1 MKIKNKSLVL
11 LLALTLV
18 GCGNQNQTKSSDTAV
33 VENKESKEEAKE
45 TTNVK
50 EDEDK
55 KEEEKV
61 EDSKQEDAKHYE
73 ANLSMLAGPTS
84 VGAINMVEESKNG
97 ESNFT
102 FNETIDGAP
111 DALVPK
117 LVSGESDLAII
128 PANLAATLYN
138 KTEGKVKVLAT
149 NSLGVLYVVTKGDVE
164 IKSIEDLVNYGE
176 EILASGKGATP
187 EIAINKILEENGYS
201 SEDLNIN
208 YLAQA
213 NEAAQKLI
221 AGEES
226 SAASD
231 VYKRQINYL
240 AQANEAAQKLIA
252 GEAKVAILPEPMV
265 SSVLIKAEDAK
276 VAIDLNELYEKA
288 AGYPLI
294 SSVLV
299 GRSEYLDTIDVDKL
313 LETFKNSIEKAKDN
327 SDQTATLLEKYDIMP
342 APVAKRAI
350 PNLALE
356 YIDGDELKEM
366 MAKHLEDLNNT
377 NPQLIGGSIPEDD
390 FYFTK

>member
-11 LLALTLV
+11 LLALALV
-18 GCGNQNQTKSSDTAV
+18 GCGNQGQTNN
-33 VENKESKEEAKE
+33 ENTEIEQ
-45 TTNVK
+45 K
-50 EDEDK
+50 EDTSSKTEDSNEVK
-55 KEEEKV
+55 EEKV
-61 EDSKQEDAKHYE
+61 EDDNQEDAKHYD

-102 FNETIDGAP
+102 INESVDGAP

-117 LVSGESDLAII
+117 LVSGEADLAII

-164 IKSIEDLVNYGE
+164 INSIEDLANYGE

-187 EIAINKILEENGYS
+187 EIAINKILETNGYS
-201 SEDLNIN
+201 SDNLN
-208 YLAQA
+208 
-213 NEAAQKLI
+213 
-221 AGEES
+221 
-226 SAASD
+226 
-231 VYKRQINYL
+231 INYL

-265 SSVLIKAEDAK
+265 SSVLLKAEDAK
-276 VAIDLNELYEKA
+276 VAIDLNELYEDA
-288 AGYPLI
+288 TGYPII

-313 LETFKNSIEKAKDN
+313 LETFKNSIDKAKSNPDE
-327 SDQTATLLEKYDIMP
+327 TATLLEKYDIMP
-342 APVAKRAI
+342 APVAKKAI

>member
-11 LLALTLV
+11 LLALALV
-18 GCGNQNQTKSSDTAV
+18 GCGNQGQNNN
-33 VENKESKEEAKE
+33 ENTEIEQ
-45 TTNVK
+45 K
-50 EDEDK
+50 EDTSSKTEDSEEI
-55 KEEEKV
+55 KEIKEEKV
-61 EDSKQEDAKHYE
+61 EDNNQEDAKHYDV
-73 ANLSMLAGPTS
+73 NLSMLAGPTS

-102 FNETIDGAP
+102 INESVDGAP

-117 LVSGESDLAII
+117 LVSGEADLAII

-149 NSLGVLYVVTKGDVE
+149 NSLGVLYVVTNGDVE
-164 IKSIEDLVNYGE
+164 INSIEDLANYEG

-187 EIAINKILEENGYS
+187 EIAINKILETKGYS
-201 SEDLNIN
+201 SDNLN
-208 YLAQA
+208 
-213 NEAAQKLI
+213 
-221 AGEES
+221 
-226 SAASD
+226 
-231 VYKRQINYL
+231 INYL

-265 SSVLIKAEDAK
+265 SSVLLKAEDAK
-276 VAIDLNELYEKA
+276 VTIDLNELYEDA
-288 AGYPLI
+288 TGYPII

-313 LETFKNSIEKAKDN
+313 LETFKNSIEKAKSNPDE
-327 SDQTATLLEKYDIMP
+327 TATLLEKYDIMP
-342 APVAKRAI
+342 ASVAKKAI

-356 YIDGDELKEM
+356 YIDGDKLKEM

>member
-11 LLALTLV
+11 LLALALV
-18 GCGNQNQTKSSDTAV
+18 GCGNQGQTNN
-33 VENKESKEEAKE
+33 ENTEIEQ
-45 TTNVK
+45 K
-50 EDEDK
+50 EDTSSTTEDSK
-55 KEEEKV
+55 EEKV
-61 EDSKQEDAKHYE
+61 ENDNQEDAKHYDV
-73 ANLSMLAGPTS
+73 NLSMLAGPTS
-84 VGAINMVEESKNG
+84 IGAINMVEESKND

-102 FNETIDGAP
+102 INESVDGAP

-117 LVSGESDLAII
+117 LVSGQADLAII

-164 IKSIEDLVNYGE
+164 INSIEDLANYEG

-187 EIAINKILEENGYS
+187 EIAINKILEEKGYS
-201 SEDLNIN
+201 SDNLN
-208 YLAQA
+208 
-213 NEAAQKLI
+213 
-221 AGEES
+221 
-226 SAASD
+226 
-231 VYKRQINYL
+231 INYL

-265 SSVLIKAEDAK
+265 SSVLLKAEDAK
-276 VAIDLNELYEKA
+276 VAIDLNELYEDA
-288 AGYPLI
+288 TGYPII

-299 GRSEYLDTIDVDKL
+299 GRSEYLETIDVDKL
-313 LETFKNSIEKAKDN
+313 LETFKNSIEKAKSN
-327 SDQTATLLEKYDIMP
+327 PDQTATLLEKYDIMP
-342 APVAKRAI
+342 APVAKKAI

-356 YIDGDELKEM
+356 YIDGDKLKDM

>member
-11 LLALTLV
+11 LLALALV
-18 GCGNQNQTKSSDTAV
+18 GCGNQGQTNNENTEIEQKEDTSSTTED
-33 VENKESKEEAKE
+33 SKE
-45 TTNVK
+45 VK
-50 EDEDK
+50 
-55 KEEEKV
+55 EEKV
-61 EDSKQEDAKHYE
+61 EDNNQEDAKHYDV
-73 ANLSMLAGPTS
+73 NLSMLAGPTS

-97 ESNFT
+97 ESDFT
-102 FNETIDGAP
+102 INESVDGAP

-117 LVSGESDLAII
+117 LVSGEADLAII

-164 IKSIEDLVNYGE
+164 INSIEDLANYGE

-187 EIAINKILEENGYS
+187 EIAINKILEANGYS
-201 SEDLNIN
+201 SDNLN
-208 YLAQA
+208 
-213 NEAAQKLI
+213 
-221 AGEES
+221 
-226 SAASD
+226 
-231 VYKRQINYL
+231 INYL

-313 LETFKNSIEKAKDN
+313 LETFKSSIDKAKSNPDE
-327 SDQTATLLEKYDIMP
+327 TATLLEKYDIMP
-342 APVAKRAI
+342 APVAKKAI

-356 YIDGDELKEM
+356 YIDGDKLKEM

>member
-11 LLALTLV
+11 LLALALV
-18 GCGNQNQTKSSDTAV
+18 GCGNQGQTNYENTGIEQNEDTSSKTEDSN
-33 VENKESKEEAKE
+33 E
-45 TTNVK
+45 VK
-50 EDEDK
+50 
-55 KEEEKV
+55 EEKV
-61 EDSKQEDAKHYE
+61 EDDNQEDAKHYDV
-73 ANLSMLAGPTS
+73 NLSMLAGPTS
-84 VGAINMVEESKNG
+84 VGAINMVEESKND

-102 FNETIDGAP
+102 INESVDGAP

-117 LVSGESDLAII
+117 LVSGEADLAII

-138 KTEGKVKVLAT
+138 KTDGKVKVLAT

-164 IKSIEDLVNYGE
+164 INSIEDLANYGE

-187 EIAINKILEENGYS
+187 EIAINKILEANGYS
-201 SEDLNIN
+201 SDNLN
-208 YLAQA
+208 
-213 NEAAQKLI
+213 
-221 AGEES
+221 
-226 SAASD
+226 
-231 VYKRQINYL
+231 INYL

-265 SSVLIKAEDAK
+265 SSVLLKAEDAK
-276 VAIDLNELYEKA
+276 VAIDLNELYEDA
-288 AGYPLI
+288 TGYPII

-299 GRSEYLDTIDVDKL
+299 GRSEYLDTIDVEKL
-313 LETFKNSIEKAKDN
+313 LETFKNSIDKAKSNPDE
-327 SDQTATLLEKYDIMP
+327 TATLLEKYDIMP
-342 APVAKRAI
+342 APVAKKAI
-350 PNLALE
+350 PNLSLE

>member
-11 LLALTLV
+11 LLALALV
-18 GCGNQNQTKSSDTAV
+18 GCGNQGQTNNENTEIEQKEDTSSTTED
-33 VENKESKEEAKE
+33 SKE
-45 TTNVK
+45 VK
-50 EDEDK
+50 
-55 KEEEKV
+55 EEKV
-61 EDSKQEDAKHYE
+61 EDDNQEDAKHYDV
-73 ANLSMLAGPTS
+73 NLSMLAGPTS

-102 FNETIDGAP
+102 INESVDGAP

-117 LVSGESDLAII
+117 LVSGQADLAII

-164 IKSIEDLVNYGE
+164 INSIEDLANYGE

-187 EIAINKILEENGYS
+187 EIAINKILEANGYS
-201 SEDLNIN
+201 SDNLN
-208 YLAQA
+208 
-213 NEAAQKLI
+213 
-221 AGEES
+221 
-226 SAASD
+226 
-231 VYKRQINYL
+231 INYL

-265 SSVLIKAEDAK
+265 SSVLLKAEDAK
-276 VAIDLNELYEKA
+276 VAIDLNELYEDA
-288 AGYPLI
+288 TGYPII

-299 GRSEYLDTIDVDKL
+299 GRSEYLDTIDVEKL
-313 LETFKNSIEKAKDN
+313 LETFKNSIEKAK
-327 SDQTATLLEKYDIMP
+327 SHPDQTATLLEKYDIMP
-342 APVAKRAI
+342 APVAKKAI

>member
-221 AGEES
+221 AGE
-226 SAASD
+226 
-231 VYKRQINYL
+231 
-240 AQANEAAQKLIA
+240 
-252 GEAKVAILPEPMV
+252 AKVAILPEPMV

>member
-11 LLALTLV
+11 ILALALV
-18 GCGNQNQTKSSDTAV
+18 GCGNQGQTNN
-33 VENKESKEEAKE
+33 ENTEIEQ
-45 TTNVK
+45 K
-50 EDEDK
+50 EDTSSKTEDSNEVK
-55 KEEEKV
+55 EEKV
-61 EDSKQEDAKHYE
+61 EDDNQEDAKHYDV
-73 ANLSMLAGPTS
+73 NLSMLAGPTS

-102 FNETIDGAP
+102 INESVDGAP

-117 LVSGESDLAII
+117 LVSGEADLAII

-149 NSLGVLYVVTKGDVE
+149 NSLGVLYVVTKGDVG
-164 IKSIEDLVNYGE
+164 INSIEDLANYGE

-187 EIAINKILEENGYS
+187 EIAINKILETNGYS
-201 SEDLNIN
+201 SDNLNI
-208 YLAQA
+208 
-213 NEAAQKLI
+213 K
-221 AGEES
+221 
-226 SAASD
+226 
-231 VYKRQINYL
+231 YL

-265 SSVLIKAEDAK
+265 SSVLLKAEDAK
-276 VAIDLNELYEKA
+276 VAIDLNELYEDA
-288 AGYPLI
+288 TGYPII

-313 LETFKNSIEKAKDN
+313 LETFKNSIEKAKSNPDE
-327 SDQTATLLEKYDIMP
+327 TATLLEKYDIMP
-342 APVAKRAI
+342 APVAKKAI

-356 YIDGDELKEM
+356 YIDGDKLKEM
-366 MAKHLEDLNNT
+366 MEEHLEDLNNT

>member
-11 LLALTLV
+11 LLALALV
-18 GCGNQNQTKSSDTAV
+18 GCGNQGQTNN
-33 VENKESKEEAKE
+33 ENTKIEQKEETSSKTEDAKE
-45 TTNVK
+45 VK
-50 EDEDK
+50 
-55 KEEEKV
+55 EEKV
-61 EDSKQEDAKHYE
+61 EDDKKEDAKSYDV
-73 ANLSMLAGPTS
+73 NLSMLAGPTS

-97 ESNFT
+97 ESNFII
-102 FNETIDGAP
+102 NESVDGAP

-117 LVSGESDLAII
+117 LVSGEADLAII

-164 IKSIEDLVNYGE
+164 INSIEDLANYGE

-187 EIAINKILEENGYS
+187 EIVINKILEANGYTS
-201 SEDLNIN
+201 DNLN
-208 YLAQA
+208 
-213 NEAAQKLI
+213 
-221 AGEES
+221 
-226 SAASD
+226 
-231 VYKRQINYL
+231 INYL

-265 SSVLIKAEDAK
+265 SSVLLKAEDAK

-299 GRSEYLDTIDVDKL
+299 GRSEYLDTIDVEKL
-313 LETFKNSIEKAKDN
+313 LETFKDSIEKAKAN
-327 SDQTATLLEKYDIMP
+327 PEETAALLEKYDIMP
-342 APVAKRAI
+342 APVAKKAI

-356 YIDGDELKEM
+356 YIDGQELKEM

>member
-11 LLALTLV
+11 LLALALV
-18 GCGNQNQTKSSDTAV
+18 GCGNQNQTKSSETAV
-33 VENKESKEEAKE
+33 VENEESKEEAKE

-61 EDSKQEDAKHYE
+61 EDSKEEDAKHYE

-84 VGAINMVEESKNG
+84 VGAINMVEESKNA

-117 LVSGESDLAII
+117 LVSGQADLAII

-164 IKSIEDLVNYGE
+164 INSLEDLVNSGE

-187 EIAINKILEENGYS
+187 EIAINKILEANGYN
-201 SEDLNIN
+201 SEDLN
-208 YLAQA
+208 
-213 NEAAQKLI
+213 
-221 AGEES
+221 
-226 SAASD
+226 
-231 VYKRQINYL
+231 INYL

-313 LETFKNSIEKAKDN
+313 LETFKNSIEKAKSN
-327 SDQTATLLEKYDIMP
+327 PDQTATLLEKYDIMP
-342 APVAKRAI
+342 APVAKKAI

-356 YIDGDELKEM
+356 YIDGDKLKDM

>member
-1 MKIKNKSLVL
+1 MKIKNKSLVI
-11 LLALTLV
+11 LLALALV
-18 GCGNQNQTKSSDTAV
+18 GCGKQGQTNN
-33 VENKESKEEAKE
+33 ENTEIEQ
-45 TTNVK
+45 K
-50 EDEDK
+50 EDTSSTTEDSNEVK
-55 KEEEKV
+55 EEKV
-61 EDSKQEDAKHYE
+61 EDDNQEDAKHYDV
-73 ANLSMLAGPTS
+73 NLSMLAGPTS

-102 FNETIDGAP
+102 INESVDGAP

-164 IKSIEDLVNYGE
+164 INSIEDLANYEE

-187 EIAINKILEENGYS
+187 EIAINKILEANGYS
-201 SEDLNIN
+201 SDNLN
-208 YLAQA
+208 
-213 NEAAQKLI
+213 
-221 AGEES
+221 
-226 SAASD
+226 
-231 VYKRQINYL
+231 INYL

-299 GRSEYLDTIDVDKL
+299 GRSEYLDTIDVEKL
-313 LETFKNSIEKAKDN
+313 LETFKDSIEKAKTN
-327 SDQTATLLEKYDIMP
+327 PEETAALLEKYDIMP
-342 APVAKRAI
+342 APVAKKAI

-356 YIDGDELKEM
+356 YIDGDKLKEM

>member
-11 LLALTLV
+11 LLALALV
-18 GCGNQNQTKSSDTAV
+18 GCGNQNQTKSSETAV
-33 VENKESKEEAKE
+33 VENEESKEEAKE

-61 EDSKQEDAKHYE
+61 EDSKEDSKHYE

-102 FNETIDGAP
+102 INESVDGAP

-117 LVSGESDLAII
+117 LVSGEADLAII

-149 NSLGVLYVVTKGDVE
+149 NSLGVLYVVTNGDVE
-164 IKSIEDLVNYGE
+164 INSLEDLVNSGE

-187 EIAINKILEENGYS
+187 EIAINKILEANGYT
-201 SEDLNIN
+201 SEDLN
-208 YLAQA
+208 
-213 NEAAQKLI
+213 
-221 AGEES
+221 
-226 SAASD
+226 
-231 VYKRQINYL
+231 INYL

-327 SDQTATLLEKYDIMP
+327 PDQTATLLEKYDIMP
-342 APVAKRAI
+342 VPVAKKAI

-356 YIDGDELKEM
+356 YIEGDKLKEM

>member
-1 MKIKNKSLVL
+1 MKLKNKSLVL
-11 LLALTLV
+11 LLALALV
-18 GCGNQNQTKSSDTAV
+18 GCGNQDQTKSSETAV
-33 VENKESKEEAKE
+33 VEKEESKEEAKE
-45 TTNVK
+45 TTDVT

-55 KEEEKV
+55 KEEEKT
-61 EDSKQEDAKHYE
+61 EDTKDEDAKHYE
-73 ANLSMLAGPTS
+73 ANLAMLAGPTS

-102 FNETIDGAP
+102 FNESIDGAP

-117 LVSGESDLAII
+117 LVSGEADLAII

-149 NSLGVLYVVTKGDVE
+149 NSLGVLYVVTNGDVE
-164 IKSIEDLVNYGE
+164 INSLEDLVNYGE

-187 EIAINKILEENGYS
+187 EIAINKILEKNGYS
-201 SEDLNIN
+201 SDNLN
-208 YLAQA
+208 
-213 NEAAQKLI
+213 
-221 AGEES
+221 
-226 SAASD
+226 
-231 VYKRQINYL
+231 INYL

-265 SSVLIKAEDAK
+265 SSVLIKAEGSK
-276 VAIDLNELYEKA
+276 VALDLNELYEEA
-288 AGYPLI
+288 SGYPLI

-313 LETFKNSIEKAKDN
+313 LETFKNSIEKAKSNPDE
-327 SDQTATLLEKYDIMP
+327 TASLLEKYDIMP
-342 APVAKRAI
+342 APVAKKAL

-366 MAKHLEDLNNT
+366 MAKHLEDLNNA

>member
-11 LLALTLV
+11 LLALALV
-18 GCGNQNQTKSSDTAV
+18 GCGNQGQTNN
-33 VENKESKEEAKE
+33 ENTEIEQ
-45 TTNVK
+45 K
-50 EDEDK
+50 EDTSSTTEDSNEVK
-55 KEEEKV
+55 EEKV
-61 EDSKQEDAKHYE
+61 EDDNQEDAKHYDV
-73 ANLSMLAGPTS
+73 NLSMLAGPTS
-84 VGAINMVEESKNG
+84 VGAINMVEGSENG
-97 ESNFT
+97 ESDFT
-102 FNETIDGAP
+102 INESVDGAP

-117 LVSGESDLAII
+117 LVSGQADLAII

-164 IKSIEDLVNYGE
+164 INSIEDLANYGE

-187 EIAINKILEENGYS
+187 EIAINKILEANGYS
-201 SEDLNIN
+201 SDNLN
-208 YLAQA
+208 
-213 NEAAQKLI
+213 
-221 AGEES
+221 
-226 SAASD
+226 
-231 VYKRQINYL
+231 INYL

-299 GRSEYLDTIDVDKL
+299 GRSEYLDTIDVEKL
-313 LETFKNSIEKAKDN
+313 LETFKNSIDKAKSNPDE
-327 SDQTATLLEKYDIMP
+327 TATLLEKYDIMP
-342 APVAKRAI
+342 APVAKKAI

-356 YIDGDELKEM
+356 YIDGDKLKEM

>member
-11 LLALTLV
+11 LLALALV
-18 GCGNQNQTKSSDTAV
+18 GCGNQSQTNN
-33 VENKESKEEAKE
+33 ENTEIEQ
-45 TTNVK
+45 K
-50 EDEDK
+50 EDTSSKSEDSNEVK
-55 KEEEKV
+55 EEKV
-61 EDSKQEDAKHYE
+61 EDDNQEDAKHYDV
-73 ANLSMLAGPTS
+73 NLSMLAGPTS

-102 FNETIDGAP
+102 INESVDGAP

-117 LVSGESDLAII
+117 LVSGEADLAII

-164 IKSIEDLVNYGE
+164 INSIEDLANYGE

-187 EIAINKILEENGYS
+187 EIAINKILEANGYS
-201 SEDLNIN
+201 SDNLN
-208 YLAQA
+208 
-213 NEAAQKLI
+213 
-221 AGEES
+221 
-226 SAASD
+226 
-231 VYKRQINYL
+231 INYL

-299 GRSEYLDTIDVDKL
+299 GRSEYLDTIDVEKL
-313 LETFKNSIEKAKDN
+313 LETFKDSIEKAKAN
-327 SDQTATLLEKYDIMP
+327 PEETAALLEKYDIMP
-342 APVAKRAI
+342 APVAKKAI

-356 YIDGDELKEM
+356 YINGDRLKEM

>member
-11 LLALTLV
+11 LLALALV
-18 GCGNQNQTKSSDTAV
+18 GCGNQGQTNN
-33 VENKESKEEAKE
+33 ENTEIEQ
-45 TTNVK
+45 K
-50 EDEDK
+50 EDTSSTTEDSNEVK
-55 KEEEKV
+55 EEKV
-61 EDSKQEDAKHYE
+61 EDDNQEDAKHYDV
-73 ANLSMLAGPTS
+73 NLSMLAGPTS

-102 FNETIDGAP
+102 INESVDGAP

-117 LVSGESDLAII
+117 LVSGEADLAII

-164 IKSIEDLVNYGE
+164 INSIEDLANYGE

-187 EIAINKILEENGYS
+187 EIAINKILEANGYS
-201 SEDLNIN
+201 SDNLNIN
-208 YLAQA
+208 YL
-213 NEAAQKLI
+213 
-221 AGEES
+221 S
-226 SAASD
+226 
-231 VYKRQINYL
+231 
-240 AQANEAAQKLIA
+240 QANEAAQKLIA

-265 SSVLIKAEDAK
+265 SSVLLKAEDAK
-276 VAIDLNELYEKA
+276 VAIDLNELYEDA
-288 AGYPLI
+288 TGYPII

-313 LETFKNSIEKAKDN
+313 LETFKNSIDKAKSNPDE
-327 SDQTATLLEKYDIMP
+327 TATLLEKYDIMP
-342 APVAKRAI
+342 APVAKKAI

-356 YIDGDELKEM
+356 YIDGDKLKEM

>member
-11 LLALTLV
+11 LLALALV
-18 GCGNQNQTKSSDTAV
+18 GCGNQGQTNN
-33 VENKESKEEAKE
+33 ENIEIEQ
-45 TTNVK
+45 K
-50 EDEDK
+50 EDTSSKTEDSEEIK
-55 KEEEKV
+55 EEKV
-61 EDSKQEDAKHYE
+61 EDNNQEDAKHYDV
-73 ANLSMLAGPTS
+73 NLSMLAGPTS

-102 FNETIDGAP
+102 INESVDGAP

-117 LVSGESDLAII
+117 LVSGEADLAII

-149 NSLGVLYVVTKGDVE
+149 NSLGVLYLVTNGDVE
-164 IKSIEDLVNYGE
+164 INSIEDLANYGE

-187 EIAINKILEENGYS
+187 EIAINKILETNGYS
-201 SEDLNIN
+201 SDNLN
-208 YLAQA
+208 
-213 NEAAQKLI
+213 
-221 AGEES
+221 
-226 SAASD
+226 
-231 VYKRQINYL
+231 INYL

-265 SSVLIKAEDAK
+265 SSVLLKAEDAK
-276 VAIDLNELYEKA
+276 VAIDLNELYEDA
-288 AGYPLI
+288 TGYPII

-313 LETFKNSIEKAKDN
+313 LETFKDSIEKAKAN
-327 SDQTATLLEKYDIMP
+327 PEETAALLEKYDIMP
-342 APVAKRAI
+342 APVAKKAI

>member
-1 MKIKNKSLVL
+1 MKINNKSLVL
-11 LLALTLV
+11 LLALALV
-18 GCGNQNQTKSSDTAV
+18 GCGNQGQTNNENTKIEQKEDTSSTTED
-33 VENKESKEEAKE
+33 SKE
-45 TTNVK
+45 VK
-50 EDEDK
+50 
-55 KEEEKV
+55 EEKV
-61 EDSKQEDAKHYE
+61 EDDNQEDAKHYDV
-73 ANLSMLAGPTS
+73 NLSMLAGPTS

-102 FNETIDGAP
+102 INESVDGAP

-117 LVSGESDLAII
+117 LVSGEADLAII

-164 IKSIEDLVNYGE
+164 INSIEDLANYGE

-187 EIAINKILEENGYS
+187 EIAINKILEANGYS
-201 SEDLNIN
+201 SENL
-208 YLAQA
+208 
-213 NEAAQKLI
+213 
-221 AGEES
+221 S
-226 SAASD
+226 
-231 VYKRQINYL
+231 INYL

-276 VAIDLNELYEKA
+276 VAIGLNELYEDA
-288 AGYPLI
+288 TGYPLI

-299 GRSEYLDTIDVDKL
+299 GRSEYLDTIDVEKL
-313 LETFKNSIEKAKDN
+313 LETFKDSIEKAKSNPDE
-327 SDQTATLLEKYDIMP
+327 TASLLEKYDIMP
-342 APVAKRAI
+342 APVAKKAI

>member
-11 LLALTLV
+11 ILALALV
-18 GCGNQNQTKSSDTAV
+18 GCGNQGQTNN
-33 VENKESKEEAKE
+33 ENTEIEQ
-45 TTNVK
+45 K
-50 EDEDK
+50 EDTSSKTEDSNEVK
-55 KEEEKV
+55 EEKV
-61 EDSKQEDAKHYE
+61 EDDNQEDAKHYD

-102 FNETIDGAP
+102 INESVDGAP

-117 LVSGESDLAII
+117 LVSGQADLAII

-164 IKSIEDLVNYGE
+164 INSIEDLANYGE

-187 EIAINKILEENGYS
+187 EIAINKILETNGYS
-201 SEDLNIN
+201 SDNLNIK

-221 AGEES
+221 AG
-226 SAASD
+226 D
-231 VYKRQINYL
+231 
-240 AQANEAAQKLIA
+240 
-252 GEAKVAILPEPMV
+252 AKVAILPEPMV
-265 SSVLIKAEDAK
+265 SSVLLKAEDAK

-299 GRSEYLDTIDVDKL
+299 GRSEYLDTIDVEKL
-313 LETFKNSIEKAKDN
+313 LETFKDSIEKAKAN
-327 SDQTATLLEKYDIMP
+327 PEETAALLEKYDIMP
-342 APVAKRAI
+342 APVAKKAI

-356 YIDGDELKEM
+356 YKDGDKLKEM

>member
-11 LLALTLV
+11 ILALALV
-18 GCGNQNQTKSSDTAV
+18 GCGNQGQTNN
-33 VENKESKEEAKE
+33 ENTEIEQ
-45 TTNVK
+45 K
-50 EDEDK
+50 EDTSSKTEDSNEVK
-55 KEEEKV
+55 EEKV
-61 EDSKQEDAKHYE
+61 EDDNQEDAKHYD

-102 FNETIDGAP
+102 INESVDGAP

-117 LVSGESDLAII
+117 LVSGQADLAII

-164 IKSIEDLVNYGE
+164 INSIEDLANYGE

-187 EIAINKILEENGYS
+187 EIAINKILETNGYS
-201 SEDLNIN
+201 SDNLNIK

-221 AGEES
+221 AG
-226 SAASD
+226 D
-231 VYKRQINYL
+231 
-240 AQANEAAQKLIA
+240 
-252 GEAKVAILPEPMV
+252 AKVAILPEPMV
-265 SSVLIKAEDAK
+265 SSVLLKAEDAK

-299 GRSEYLDTIDVDKL
+299 GRSEYLATIDVEKL
-313 LETFKNSIEKAKDN
+313 LETFKDSIEKAKAN
-327 SDQTATLLEKYDIMP
+327 PEETAALLEKYDIMP
-342 APVAKRAI
+342 APVAKKAI

-356 YIDGDELKEM
+356 YIDGDKLKEM
-366 MAKHLEDLNNT
+366 MSKHLEDLNNT

>member
-11 LLALTLV
+11 LLALALV
-18 GCGNQNQTKSSDTAV
+18 GCGNQGQTNN
-33 VENKESKEEAKE
+33 ENTEIEQ
-45 TTNVK
+45 K
-50 EDEDK
+50 EDTSSTTEDSNEVK
-55 KEEEKV
+55 EEKV
-61 EDSKQEDAKHYE
+61 ENDNQEDAKHYDV
-73 ANLSMLAGPTS
+73 NLSMLAGPTS
-84 VGAINMVEESKNG
+84 VGAINMVEESKNA

-117 LVSGESDLAII
+117 LVSGQADLAII

-164 IKSIEDLVNYGE
+164 INSIEDLANYGE

-187 EIAINKILEENGYS
+187 EIAINKILEDNGYS
-201 SEDLNIN
+201 SDNLN
-208 YLAQA
+208 
-213 NEAAQKLI
+213 
-221 AGEES
+221 
-226 SAASD
+226 
-231 VYKRQINYL
+231 INYL

-265 SSVLIKAEDAK
+265 SSVLLKAEDAK
-276 VAIDLNELYEKA
+276 VAIDLNELYEDA
-288 AGYPLI
+288 TGYPII

-299 GRSEYLDTIDVDKL
+299 GRSEYLETIDVDIL
-313 LETFKNSIEKAKDN
+313 LETFKNSIYKAKSKPDE
-327 SDQTATLLEKYDIMP
+327 TATLLEKYDIMP
-342 APVAKRAI
+342 APVAKKAI

-356 YIDGDELKEM
+356 YIDGDKLKEM

>member
-11 LLALTLV
+11 ILALALV
-18 GCGNQNQTKSSDTAV
+18 GCGNQGQTNN
-33 VENKESKEEAKE
+33 ENTEIEQ
-45 TTNVK
+45 K
-50 EDEDK
+50 EDTSSKTEDSNEVK
-55 KEEEKV
+55 EEKV
-61 EDSKQEDAKHYE
+61 EDDNQEDAKHYDV
-73 ANLSMLAGPTS
+73 NLSMLAGPTS

-102 FNETIDGAP
+102 INESVDGAP

-117 LVSGESDLAII
+117 LVSGEADLAII

-149 NSLGVLYVVTKGDVE
+149 NSLGVLYVVTKGDVG
-164 IKSIEDLVNYGE
+164 INSIEDLANYGE

-187 EIAINKILEENGYS
+187 EIAINKILETNGYS
-201 SEDLNIN
+201 SDNLNI
-208 YLAQA
+208 
-213 NEAAQKLI
+213 K
-221 AGEES
+221 
-226 SAASD
+226 
-231 VYKRQINYL
+231 YL

-265 SSVLIKAEDAK
+265 SSVLLKAEDAK
-276 VAIDLNELYEKA
+276 VAIDLNELYEDA
-288 AGYPLI
+288 TGYPII

-313 LETFKNSIEKAKDN
+313 LETFKNSIEKAKSNPDE
-327 SDQTATLLEKYDIMP
+327 TATLLEKYDIMP
-342 APVAKRAI
+342 APVAKKAI

-356 YIDGDELKEM
+356 YKDGDKLKEM

>member
-11 LLALTLV
+11 LLALALV
-18 GCGNQNQTKSSDTAV
+18 GCGNQGQTNNENTEIEQKEDTSSTTED
-33 VENKESKEEAKE
+33 SKE
-45 TTNVK
+45 VK
-50 EDEDK
+50 
-55 KEEEKV
+55 EEKV
-61 EDSKQEDAKHYE
+61 EDDNQEDAKHYDV
-73 ANLSMLAGPTS
+73 NLSMLAGPTS

-102 FNETIDGAP
+102 INESVDGAP

-117 LVSGESDLAII
+117 LVSGEADLAII

-164 IKSIEDLVNYGE
+164 INSIEDLANYGE

-187 EIAINKILEENGYS
+187 EIAINKILETNGYS
-201 SEDLNIN
+201 SDNLNIN

-221 AGEES
+221 AG
-226 SAASD
+226 D
-231 VYKRQINYL
+231 
-240 AQANEAAQKLIA
+240 
-252 GEAKVAILPEPMV
+252 AKVAILPEPMV
-265 SSVLIKAEDAK
+265 SSVLLKAEDAK
-276 VAIDLNELYEKA
+276 VAIDLNELYEDA
-288 AGYPLI
+288 TGYPII

-313 LETFKNSIEKAKDN
+313 LETFKNSIEKAKSNPDE
-327 SDQTATLLEKYDIMP
+327 TATLLEKYDIMP
-342 APVAKRAI
+342 ASVAKKAI

-356 YIDGDELKEM
+356 YIYGDKLKEM

>member
-11 LLALTLV
+11 ILALALV
-18 GCGNQNQTKSSDTAV
+18 GCGNQGQTNN
-33 VENKESKEEAKE
+33 ENTEIEQ
-45 TTNVK
+45 K
-50 EDEDK
+50 EDTSSKTEDSNEVK
-55 KEEEKV
+55 EEKV
-61 EDSKQEDAKHYE
+61 EDDNQEDAKHYD

-102 FNETIDGAP
+102 INESVDGAP

-117 LVSGESDLAII
+117 LVSGQADLAII

-164 IKSIEDLVNYGE
+164 INSIEDLANYGE

-187 EIAINKILEENGYS
+187 EIAINKILEANGYS
-201 SEDLNIN
+201 SENLN
-208 YLAQA
+208 
-213 NEAAQKLI
+213 
-221 AGEES
+221 
-226 SAASD
+226 
-231 VYKRQINYL
+231 INYL

-299 GRSEYLDTIDVDKL
+299 GRSEYLATIDVEKL
-313 LETFKNSIEKAKDN
+313 LETFKDSIEKAKAN
-327 SDQTATLLEKYDIMP
+327 PEETAALLEKYDIMP
-342 APVAKRAI
+342 APVAKKAI

-356 YIDGDELKEM
+356 YIDGDRLKEM

>member
-11 LLALTLV
+11 ILALALV
-18 GCGNQNQTKSSDTAV
+18 GCGNQGQTNN
-33 VENKESKEEAKE
+33 ENTGIEQ
-45 TTNVK
+45 K
-50 EDEDK
+50 EDTSSTTEDAEEVK
-55 KEEEKV
+55 EEKV
-61 EDSKQEDAKHYE
+61 EDNNQEDAKHYD

-102 FNETIDGAP
+102 INESVDGAP

-117 LVSGESDLAII
+117 LVSGEADLAII

-164 IKSIEDLVNYGE
+164 INSIEDLANYGE

-187 EIAINKILEENGYS
+187 EIAINKILEANGYS
-201 SEDLNIN
+201 SDNLN
-208 YLAQA
+208 
-213 NEAAQKLI
+213 
-221 AGEES
+221 
-226 SAASD
+226 
-231 VYKRQINYL
+231 INYL

-276 VAIDLNELYEKA
+276 VAIDLNELYEDA
-288 AGYPLI
+288 TGYPII

-299 GRSEYLDTIDVDKL
+299 GRSEYLDTIDVDIL
-313 LETFKNSIEKAKDN
+313 LETFKNSIEKAKSNPDE
-327 SDQTATLLEKYDIMP
+327 TATLLGKYDIMP
-342 APVAKRAI
+342 APVAKKAI

-356 YIDGDELKEM
+356 YIDDDELKEM

>member
-11 LLALTLV
+11 LLALALV
-18 GCGNQNQTKSSDTAV
+18 GCGNQGQTNNENTEIEQKEDTSSTTED
-33 VENKESKEEAKE
+33 SKE
-45 TTNVK
+45 VK
-50 EDEDK
+50 
-55 KEEEKV
+55 EEKV
-61 EDSKQEDAKHYE
+61 EDNNQEDAKHYD

-102 FNETIDGAP
+102 INESVDGAP

-117 LVSGESDLAII
+117 LVSGQADLAII

-149 NSLGVLYVVTKGDVE
+149 NSLGVLYVVTNGDVE
-164 IKSIEDLVNYGE
+164 INSIEDLANYEG

-187 EIAINKILEENGYS
+187 EIAINKILETKGYS
-201 SEDLNIN
+201 SDNLN
-208 YLAQA
+208 
-213 NEAAQKLI
+213 
-221 AGEES
+221 
-226 SAASD
+226 
-231 VYKRQINYL
+231 INYL

-265 SSVLIKAEDAK
+265 SSVLLKAEDAK
-276 VAIDLNELYEKA
+276 VAIDLNELYEDA
-288 AGYPLI
+288 TGYPII

-299 GRSEYLDTIDVDKL
+299 GRSEYLETIDVDIL
-313 LETFKNSIEKAKDN
+313 LETFKNSIDKAKSKPDE
-327 SDQTATLLEKYDIMP
+327 TATLLEKYDIMP
-342 APVAKRAI
+342 APVAKKAI

>member
-11 LLALTLV
+11 LLALALV
-18 GCGNQNQTKSSDTAV
+18 GCGNQGQTNN
-33 VENKESKEEAKE
+33 ENTEIKQ
-45 TTNVK
+45 K
-50 EDEDK
+50 EDASSTTEDSNEVK
-55 KEEEKV
+55 EEKV
-61 EDSKQEDAKHYE
+61 EDDNQEDTKHYD

-102 FNETIDGAP
+102 INESVDGAP

-117 LVSGESDLAII
+117 LVSGEADLAII

-164 IKSIEDLVNYGE
+164 INSIEDLANYGE

-187 EIAINKILEENGYS
+187 EIAINKILEANGYS
-201 SEDLNIN
+201 SDNLN
-208 YLAQA
+208 
-213 NEAAQKLI
+213 
-221 AGEES
+221 
-226 SAASD
+226 
-231 VYKRQINYL
+231 INYL

-299 GRSEYLDTIDVDKL
+299 GRSEYLDTIDVEKL
-313 LETFKNSIEKAKDN
+313 LETFKDSIEKAKSNPDE
-327 SDQTATLLEKYDIMP
+327 TATLLEKYDIMP
-342 APVAKRAI
+342 APVAKKAI

-356 YIDGDELKEM
+356 YIDGDKLKEM

>member
-11 LLALTLV
+11 LLALALV
-18 GCGNQNQTKSSDTAV
+18 GCGNQGQTNN
-33 VENKESKEEAKE
+33 ENTEIEQ
-45 TTNVK
+45 K
-50 EDEDK
+50 EDTSSKTEDSNEVK
-55 KEEEKV
+55 EEKV
-61 EDSKQEDAKHYE
+61 EDDNQEDAKHYD

-102 FNETIDGAP
+102 INESVDGAP

-117 LVSGESDLAII
+117 LVSGQADLAII

-164 IKSIEDLVNYGE
+164 INSIEDLANYGE

-187 EIAINKILEENGYS
+187 EIAINKILETNGYS
-201 SEDLNIN
+201 SDNLNIK

-221 AGEES
+221 AG
-226 SAASD
+226 D
-231 VYKRQINYL
+231 
-240 AQANEAAQKLIA
+240 
-252 GEAKVAILPEPMV
+252 AKVAILPEPMV
-265 SSVLIKAEDAK
+265 SSVLLKAEDAK

-299 GRSEYLDTIDVDKL
+299 GRSEYLATIDVEKL
-313 LETFKNSIEKAKDN
+313 LETFKNSIEKAKSNPDE
-327 SDQTATLLEKYDIMP
+327 TATLLEKYDIMP
-342 APVAKRAI
+342 APVAKKAI

-356 YIDGDELKEM
+356 YKDGDKLKEM

>member
-11 LLALTLV
+11 LLALALV
-18 GCGNQNQTKSSDTAV
+18 GCGNQGQTNN
-33 VENKESKEEAKE
+33 ENTEIEQ
-45 TTNVK
+45 K
-50 EDEDK
+50 EDTSSKTEDSNEVK
-55 KEEEKV
+55 EEKV
-61 EDSKQEDAKHYE
+61 EDDNQEDAKHYD

-102 FNETIDGAP
+102 INESVDGAP

-117 LVSGESDLAII
+117 LVSGQADLAII

-164 IKSIEDLVNYGE
+164 INSIEDLANYGE

-187 EIAINKILEENGYS
+187 EIAINKILETNGYS
-201 SEDLNIN
+201 SDNLNIK

-221 AGEES
+221 AG
-226 SAASD
+226 D
-231 VYKRQINYL
+231 
-240 AQANEAAQKLIA
+240 
-252 GEAKVAILPEPMV
+252 AKVAILPEPMV
-265 SSVLIKAEDAK
+265 SSVLLKAEDAK

-299 GRSEYLDTIDVDKL
+299 GRSEYLATIDVEKL
-313 LETFKNSIEKAKDN
+313 LETFKDSIEKAKAN
-327 SDQTATLLEKYDIMP
+327 PDQTATLLEKYDIMP
-342 APVAKRAI
+342 APVAKKAI

-356 YIDGDELKEM
+356 YIDGDKLKDM

>member
-11 LLALTLV
+11 LLALALV
-18 GCGNQNQTKSSDTAV
+18 GCGNQGQTNNENTEIEQKEDTSSTTED
-33 VENKESKEEAKE
+33 SKE
-45 TTNVK
+45 VK
-50 EDEDK
+50 
-55 KEEEKV
+55 EEKV
-61 EDSKQEDAKHYE
+61 EDDNQEDAKHYDV
-73 ANLSMLAGPTS
+73 NLSMLAGPTS

-102 FNETIDGAP
+102 INESVDGAP

-117 LVSGESDLAII
+117 LVSGEADLAII

-149 NSLGVLYVVTKGDVE
+149 NSLGVLYVVTNGDVE
-164 IKSIEDLVNYGE
+164 INSLEDLVNSGE

-187 EIAINKILEENGYS
+187 EIAINKILEANGYT
-201 SEDLNIN
+201 SEDLN
-208 YLAQA
+208 
-213 NEAAQKLI
+213 
-221 AGEES
+221 
-226 SAASD
+226 
-231 VYKRQINYL
+231 INYL

-265 SSVLIKAEDAK
+265 SSVLLKAEDAK
-276 VAIDLNELYEKA
+276 VAIDLNELYEDA
-288 AGYPLI
+288 TGYPII

-313 LETFKNSIEKAKDN
+313 LETFKNSIDKAKSNPDE
-327 SDQTATLLEKYDIMP
+327 TATLLEKYDIMP
-342 APVAKRAI
+342 APVAKKAI

-356 YIDGDELKEM
+356 YIDGDKLKEM

>member
-11 LLALTLV
+11 LLALALV
-18 GCGNQNQTKSSDTAV
+18 GCGNQGQTNNENTEIEQKEDTSSKTED
-33 VENKESKEEAKE
+33 SKE
-45 TTNVK
+45 VK
-50 EDEDK
+50 
-55 KEEEKV
+55 EEKV
-61 EDSKQEDAKHYE
+61 EDDNQEDAKHYDV
-73 ANLSMLAGPTS
+73 NLSMLAGPTS

-102 FNETIDGAP
+102 INESVDGAP

-117 LVSGESDLAII
+117 LVSGEADLAII

-164 IKSIEDLVNYGE
+164 INSIEDLANYGE

-187 EIAINKILEENGYS
+187 EIAINKILEANGYS
-201 SEDLNIN
+201 SDNLNIN

-221 AGEES
+221 AGET
-226 SAASD
+226 
-231 VYKRQINYL
+231 
-240 AQANEAAQKLIA
+240 
-252 GEAKVAILPEPMV
+252 KVAILPEPMV
-265 SSVLIKAEDAK
+265 SSVLLKAEDAK
-276 VAIDLNELYEKA
+276 VAIDLNELYEDA
-288 AGYPLI
+288 TGYPII

-299 GRSEYLDTIDVDKL
+299 GRSEYLDTIDVEKL
-313 LETFKNSIEKAKDN
+313 LETFKNSIEKAKSNPDE
-327 SDQTATLLEKYDIMP
+327 TATLLEKYDIMP
-342 APVAKRAI
+342 APVAKKAI

-356 YIDGDELKEM
+356 YIDGDKLKEM
-366 MAKHLEDLNNT
+366 MSKHLEDLNNT

>member
-11 LLALTLV
+11 LLALALV
-18 GCGNQNQTKSSDTAV
+18 GCGNQGQTNN
-33 VENKESKEEAKE
+33 ENTEIGQKEETSS
-45 TTNVK
+45 TTEDSNEVK
-50 EDEDK
+50 
-55 KEEEKV
+55 EEKV
-61 EDSKQEDAKHYE
+61 EDDNQEDAKHYDV
-73 ANLSMLAGPTS
+73 NLSMLAGPTS

-102 FNETIDGAP
+102 INESVDGAP

-117 LVSGESDLAII
+117 LVSGEADLAII

-164 IKSIEDLVNYGE
+164 INSIEDLANYGE

-187 EIAINKILEENGYS
+187 EIAINKILEANGYS
-201 SEDLNIN
+201 SANLN
-208 YLAQA
+208 
-213 NEAAQKLI
+213 
-221 AGEES
+221 
-226 SAASD
+226 
-231 VYKRQINYL
+231 INYL

-265 SSVLIKAEDAK
+265 SSVLLKAEDAK
-276 VAIDLNELYEKA
+276 VAIDLNELYEDA
-288 AGYPLI
+288 TGYPII

-299 GRSEYLDTIDVDKL
+299 GRSEYLDTIDVDIL
-313 LETFKNSIEKAKDN
+313 LETFKNSIEKAKSNPDE
-327 SDQTATLLEKYDIMP
+327 TATLLEKYDIMP
-342 APVAKRAI
+342 APVAKKSI

-356 YIDGDELKEM
+356 YIDGDKLKEM

>member
-11 LLALTLV
+11 LLALALV
-18 GCGNQNQTKSSDTAV
+18 GCGNQAQTNN
-33 VENKESKEEAKE
+33 ENTEIEQ
-45 TTNVK
+45 K
-50 EDEDK
+50 EDTSSKTEDSEEIK
-55 KEEEKV
+55 EEKV
-61 EDSKQEDAKHYE
+61 EDDNQEDSKHYDV
-73 ANLSMLAGPTS
+73 NLSMLAGPTS

-97 ESNFT
+97 ESNFAI
-102 FNETIDGAP
+102 NESVDGAP

-117 LVSGESDLAII
+117 LVSGQADLAII

-149 NSLGVLYVVTKGDVE
+149 NSLGVLYVVTNGDVE
-164 IKSIEDLVNYGE
+164 INSIEDLANYEG

-187 EIAINKILEENGYS
+187 EIAINKILEANGYS
-201 SEDLNIN
+201 SDNLNIN

-221 AGEES
+221 A
-226 SAASD
+226 D
-231 VYKRQINYL
+231 
-240 AQANEAAQKLIA
+240 
-252 GEAKVAILPEPMV
+252 EAKVAILPEPMV
-265 SSVLIKAEDAK
+265 SSVLLKAEDAK

-288 AGYPLI
+288 AGYPII

-313 LETFKNSIEKAKDN
+313 LERFKNSIEKAKSN
-327 SDQTATLLEKYDIMP
+327 PDQTATLLEKYDIMP
-342 APVAKRAI
+342 APVAKKAI

>member
-11 LLALTLV
+11 LLALALV
-18 GCGNQNQTKSSDTAV
+18 GCGNQGQTNNENTEIEQKEDTSSTTED
-33 VENKESKEEAKE
+33 SKE
-45 TTNVK
+45 VK
-50 EDEDK
+50 
-55 KEEEKV
+55 EEKV
-61 EDSKQEDAKHYE
+61 EDDNQEDAKHYD

-102 FNETIDGAP
+102 INESVDGAP

-117 LVSGESDLAII
+117 LVSGEADLAII

-138 KTEGKVKVLAT
+138 KTEGKVKVLST

-164 IKSIEDLVNYGE
+164 INSIEDLANYGE

-187 EIAINKILEENGYS
+187 EIAINKILETNGYS
-201 SEDLNIN
+201 SDNLNIN
-208 YLAQA
+208 YL
-213 NEAAQKLI
+213 
-221 AGEES
+221 
-226 SAASD
+226 
-231 VYKRQINYL
+231 V
-240 AQANEAAQKLIA
+240 QANEAAQKLIA

-265 SSVLIKAEDAK
+265 SSVLLKAEDAK
-276 VAIDLNELYEKA
+276 VAINLNELYEDA
-288 AGYPLI
+288 TGYPII

-299 GRSEYLDTIDVDKL
+299 GRSEYLDTIDVEKL
-313 LETFKNSIEKAKDN
+313 LDTFKNSIEKAKANPDE
-327 SDQTATLLEKYDIMP
+327 TATLLEKYDIMP
-342 APVAKRAI
+342 APVAKKAI

-356 YIDGDELKEM
+356 YIDGDKLKEI

>member
-11 LLALTLV
+11 LLALALV
-18 GCGNQNQTKSSDTAV
+18 GCGNQGQTNN
-33 VENKESKEEAKE
+33 ENTEIEE
-45 TTNVK
+45 K
-50 EDEDK
+50 EDTSSTNEDSEEIK
-55 KEEEKV
+55 EEKV
-61 EDSKQEDAKHYE
+61 EDDNQEDAKHYDV
-73 ANLSMLAGPTS
+73 NLSMLAGPTS

-102 FNETIDGAP
+102 INESVDGAP

-117 LVSGESDLAII
+117 LVSGQADLAII

-164 IKSIEDLVNYGE
+164 INSIEDLANYGE

-221 AGEES
+221 AGE
-226 SAASD
+226 
-231 VYKRQINYL
+231 
-240 AQANEAAQKLIA
+240 
-252 GEAKVAILPEPMV
+252 AKVAILPEPMV
-265 SSVLIKAEDAK
+265 SSVLIKAKDAK
-276 VAIDLNELYEKA
+276 VAIDLNELYENA
-288 AGYPLI
+288 TGYPII

-313 LETFKNSIEKAKDN
+313 LETFKNSIEKAKAN
-327 SDQTATLLEKYDIMP
+327 PEETAALLEKYDIMP
-342 APVAKRAI
+342 APVAKKAI

-356 YIDGDELKEM
+356 YKDGDKLKEM